1 MFKYCLQSQLYK
13 VAGPNIYSEI
23 YTVVAI
29 TNWLSKGLSKVL
41 PPNIIPN
48 LDKLAL
54 CGHSRGGKTT
64 FAIALRKLNITTDLK
79 FSAII
84 GLDPVDG
91 PDIQTQSFPH
101 ILTYVPHSFNL
112 DMATLV
118 IGSGLGDIK
127 KHILLPPCSPKGV
140 NHENFFNEC
149 NKPSWYFVAEDYGH
163 TDMMDDDT
171 KGVKGM
177 LSYCFCKNGES
188 RKPMRI
194 FVGGVMIAFLKAYIV
209 GDNIDLLAIRD
220 NDASVPVKMKFSYIV

>member
-1 MFKYCLQSQLYK
+1 
-13 VAGPNIYSEI
+13 VAGPDITDEIYS
-23 YTVVAI
+23 VAAI
-29 TNWLSKGLSKVL
+29 TNWLSKRLSKIL

-54 CGHSRGGKTT
+54 GGHSRGGKTS
-64 FAIALRKLNITTDLK
+64 FAIALRKLNITTNLK

-84 GLDPVDG
+84 GVDPVDG
-91 PDIQTQSFPH
+91 TDTGNQTSPP
-101 ILTYVPHSFNL
+101 ILTYVPRSFNY

-209 GDNIDLLAIRD
+209 GDNVDLLAIKD
-220 NDASVPVKMKFSYIV
+220 NNASVPVKMKFGYIV